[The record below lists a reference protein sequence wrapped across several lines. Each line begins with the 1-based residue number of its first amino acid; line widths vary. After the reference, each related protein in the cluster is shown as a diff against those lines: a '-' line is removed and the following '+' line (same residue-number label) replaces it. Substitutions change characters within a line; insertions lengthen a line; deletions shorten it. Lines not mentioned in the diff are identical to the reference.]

1 MSRHKAQGNKQYT
14 KDLHTAVK
22 DLGQARQALDEAV
35 SARSHLMAR
44 WRTFLNASLKQ
55 WKEYTD
61 MFQAQEKACQEQIS
75 QARESVSKAKEE
87 FAAKQ
92 TEEAQEI
99 SEDEGDQVD
108 RTSKEAS
115 ARILGGMQHMTSGL
129 QHLSEEAE
137 KEHQE
142 DEARQAKRPRQ
153 EETAVDEA
161 MGTNAGQPSAPGAK
175 ALQPFAVP
183 GQR

>member
-1 MSRHKAQGNKQYT
+1 M
-14 KDLHTAVK
+14 
-22 DLGQARQALDEAV
+22 
-35 SARSHLMAR
+35 
-44 WRTFLNASLKQ
+44 
-55 WKEYTD
+55 
-61 MFQAQEKACQEQIS
+61 
-75 QARESVSKAKEE
+75 
-87 FAAKQ
+87 
-92 TEEAQEI
+92 I
-99 SEDEGDQVD
+99 SEDEGDQTD

-142 DEARQAKRPRQ
+142 EEARQAKRPRQ
-153 EETAVDEA
+153 EKSAQDEA
-161 MGTNAGQPSAPGAK
+161 MGALAGQPSVCGSK